1 MVAHV
6 STFSFKGIDIIDVE
20 VQIHIANGIPAFNI
34 VGLPDKAVGE
44 SKERIRAALNSIAL
58 SLPTKR
64 ITVNLAPADLVK
76 EGSHYDLAI
85 ALGILICMDV
95 VSESDIAPYIVAGE
109 LALDGTILH
118 SNGIL
123 PLAMHASASNKGII
137 CSKKNGSEARWAGEL
152 PILAPHSLIELLN
165 HIKGKC
171 PLAYP
176 ECVTVNDNQQIP
188 DLKDVKGQQ
197 SAKRALEIAAA
208 GNHNLL
214 MVGPPGSGKSMLAS
228 RLPGII
234 PEMET
239 QEILETSMIS
249 SAAGLLKNGT
259 LSNTRPF
266 RAPHH
271 SCSMAAMVGGGKYA
285 KPGEITLA
293 HGGVLFLDELPEYNK
308 TVLDSLRQPIETGN
322 VTISRVNAH
331 VTYPANFQLIAAM
344 NPCRCGYLGDI
355 ERTCNKALLCG
366 AQYQSK
372 ISGPM
377 LDRFDITIDVPA
389 VNILTLEMEP
399 ETEGSKEIRQRVIT
413 ARQIQKERYHN
424 TPIKT
429 NSEADGELLLSS
441 CNLSPNSK
449 RFLQESAQKMNLSMR
464 GYLRVLRVART
475 IADLSESTTVTD
487 THLKQA
493 LSYRLA
499 S

>member
-34 VGLPDKAVGE
+34 VGLPDKAVAE

-58 SLPTKR
+58 SLPAKR

-85 ALGILICMDV
+85 ALGILMSMEAINEADV
-95 VSESDIAPYIVAGE
+95 APYIVAGE

-123 PLAMHASASNKGII
+123 PLAVHASASNKGII
-137 CSKKNGSEARWAGEL
+137 CSKKNGSEARWAGDL
-152 PILAPHSLIELLN
+152 PIVAPHSLLDLLN
-165 HIKGKC
+165 HIKGKQT
-171 PLAYP
+171 LEYP
-176 ECVTVNDNQQIP
+176 ERVTVNDNQNVP

-197 SAKRALEIAAA
+197 TAKRALEVAAA

-214 MVGPPGSGKSMLAS
+214 MIGPPGSGKSMLAS

-239 QEILETSMIS
+239 KEILETSMIS
-249 SAAGLLKNGT
+249 SVAGLLKNGE
-259 LSNTRPF
+259 LSNIRPF
-266 RAPHH
+266 RSPHH

-331 VTYPANFQLIAAM
+331 TTYPANFQLVAAM

-355 ERTCNKALLCG
+355 ERTCNKAPACG
-366 AQYQSK
+366 AQYQSR
-372 ISGPM
+372 ISGPL

-389 VNILTLEMEP
+389 VNILSL
-399 ETEGSKEIRQRVIT
+399 ETETTTESSLDVRTRVRA
-413 ARQIQKERYHN
+413 ARQIQSERYKN
-424 TPIKT
+424 TNITT
-429 NSEADGELLLSS
+429 NSAADGEILLSA
-441 CNLSPNSK
+441 CNLSNDNK

-464 GYLRVLRVART
+464 GYHRILRVART
-475 IADLSESTTVTD
+475 IADLSEHPNVTD
-487 THLKQA
+487 LHLKQA
-493 LSYRLA
+493 LSYRPT